1 MRDVRGRLFV
11 RADWPGRR
19 IAGEL
24 VLAVLLALSGAG
36 LEVLGGGSGF
46 GVAAIALTVAVLSLL
61 RRALPATVLVVTAA
75 ASGLLDGFALLLIAA
90 GWSAGRRI
98 DGAGRALGLFA
109 AAFVL
114 NTATAVLGEYPE
126 YGLELPA
133 LVVFSAAFFL
143 ATTVV
148 PGLASRHWSQ
158 RRTLLHTLREHNAHL
173 LRERAMVVRQAR
185 LRERQRIAQDM
196 HDSLGH
202 QLALIAVHTGA
213 LEVDRELTGRQR
225 EAVGVLRE
233 ASVAAMHELRE
244 AVGILRDG
252 TEGPEPAGD
261 ARPAA
266 RGVAGVEGLVEVSR
280 SAGTPVELV
289 RSGEPRDLPPAAG
302 HAAYRIAQEGL
313 TNAHKHAPGAP
324 ITVQLRYEPDS
335 LVVEVANGPV
345 PVPVAG
351 PVAVPVSAAVGAAA
365 GADGGRGGR
374 GGRGDGAAGGAAVRA
389 AVPVGSEVSGGQGLP
404 GLRERARLVGG
415 MVHAGPVDGG
425 GFRLAGVLPYGPEQ
439 GAARERPGGAGE
451 GRSGG
456 VGVYGTEGA
465 AGLHGPGG
473 AAGSDVLPVPGGV
486 SGDPD
491 PWAYR
496 PQGVSGAD
504 RGGRS
509 GGVATGCGIAVLVLL
524 VVAALLGWGAVKMF
538 RALEASMISPETYG
552 SVRIGDSEA
561 DVRKKLPN
569 GRSRLTDG
577 LEEQGPP
584 RPEDSR
590 CLALLSTESSA
601 DWDVDPAFR
610 FCFRDGKLVEKR
622 SYDARL

>member
-1 MRDVRGRLFV
+1 MS
-11 RADWPGRR
+11 A
-19 IAGEL
+19 AGME
-24 VLAVLLALSGAG
+24 ALGD
-36 LEVLGGGSGF
+36 GGGPR
-46 GVAAIALTVAVLSLL
+46 AAATALAVAVLSLL

-75 ASGLLDGFALLLIAA
+75 GSGMVDGFALLLMVA

-98 DGAGRALGLFA
+98 TGAGRALAAFA
-109 AAFVL
+109 AALVL
-114 NTATAVLGEYPE
+114 NSGLGVLREYP
-126 YGLELPA
+126 GFGAELPA
-133 LVVFSAAFFL
+133 LIVFSAAFFL

-148 PGLASRHWSQ
+148 PGLASRHWWQ

-266 RGVAGVEGLVEVSR
+266 RGVAGVEGLVEASR

-335 LVVEVANGPV
+335 LVVEVANGPAAV
-345 PVPVAG
+345 PVPRSASVA
-351 PVAVPVSAAVGAAA
+351 AAVGAVAV
-365 GADGGRGGR
+365 AD
-374 GGRGDGAAGGAAVRA
+374 GGRGDGAAGGAALRV

-439 GAARERPGGAGE
+439 GGARERPGSAGE
-451 GRSGG
+451 GRSGV
-456 VGVYGTEGA
+456 VGAYGAEGA
-465 AGLHGPGG
+465 AQIPGAHGPGG
-473 AAGSDVLPVPGGV
+473 GADGWPGATGATGATGADVLPAPDSVY
-486 SGDPD
+486 GDAPD

-496 PQGVSGAD
+496 PQSGSGAVTD
-504 RGGRS
+504 GRS

-524 VVAALLGWGAVKMF
+524 VVVALLGWGAVTLF
-538 RALEASMISPETYG
+538 RSMEASMITPEVYQ
-552 SVRIGDSEA
+552 SVRVGDSEA
-561 DVRKKLPN
+561 EVREKLPE
-569 GRSRLTDG
+569 GRSWLTDG
-577 LEEQGPP
+577 LAEQGPP
-584 RPEDSR
+584 RPEGSR
-590 CLALLSTESSA
+590 CLALLSTETSA
-601 DWDVDPAFR
+601 DWYVDPAFR
-610 FCFRDGKLVEKR
+610 FCFRDGKLVQKR
-622 SYDARL
+622 SYDGRL

>member
-1 MRDVRGRLFV
+1 MFP

-24 VLAVLLALSGAG
+24 VLAALLALSAAG
-36 LEVLGGGSGF
+36 MEALGDGGGLR
-46 GVAAIALTVAVLSLL
+46 AAATALAVAVLSLL

-75 ASGLLDGFALLLIAA
+75 GSGMVDGFALLLMAA

-98 DGAGRALGLFA
+98 TGAGRALAAFA
-109 AAFVL
+109 AALVL
-114 NTATAVLGEYPE
+114 NSGLGVLREYP
-126 YGLELPA
+126 GFGAELPA
-133 LVVFSAAFFL
+133 LIVFSAAFFL

-252 TEGPEPAGD
+252 TEGPEPDGD

-266 RGVAGVEGLVEVSR
+266 RGVAGVEGLVEASR

-335 LVVEVANGPV
+335 LVVEVANGPAAVPAARPV
-345 PVPVAG
+345 PVPASL
-351 PVAVPVSAAVGAAA
+351 PASVPASVPAAVGAAV
-365 GADGGRGGR
+365 GGR
-374 GGRGDGAAGGAAVRA
+374 GGRGDGAAAGAAVRA

-439 GAARERPGGAGE
+439 GGARERPGSAGE
-451 GRSGG
+451 GSSGAAG
-456 VGVYGTEGA
+456 AYGTEGA
-465 AGLHGPGG
+465 AELHGPGG
-473 AAGSDVLPVPGGV
+473 AAGLDILPVPGAV
-486 SGDPD
+486 SGDSPD

-496 PQGVSGAD
+496 PQGGSGAV
-504 RGGRS
+504 RGSRS

-524 VVAALLGWGAVKMF
+524 VVVALLGWGAVTLF
-538 RALEASMISPETYG
+538 RSMDASMITPKVYQ
-552 SVRIGDSEA
+552 SVRVGDSEA
-561 DVRKKLPN
+561 EVRKKLPE
-569 GRSRLTDG
+569 GRSWLTDG
-577 LEEQGPP
+577 LAEQGPP
-584 RPEDSR
+584 RPEGSR
-590 CLALLSTESSA
+590 CLALLSTETSA

-610 FCFRDGKLVEKR
+610 FCFRDGKLVQKR
-622 SYDARL
+622 SYDGRL

>member
-1 MRDVRGRLFV
+1 
-11 RADWPGRR
+11 
-19 IAGEL
+19 
-24 VLAVLLALSGAG
+24 
-36 LEVLGGGSGF
+36 
-46 GVAAIALTVAVLSLL
+46 
-61 RRALPATVLVVTAA
+61 
-75 ASGLLDGFALLLIAA
+75 
-90 GWSAGRRI
+90 
-98 DGAGRALGLFA
+98 
-109 AAFVL
+109 
-114 NTATAVLGEYPE
+114 
-126 YGLELPA
+126 
-133 LVVFSAAFFL
+133 
-143 ATTVV
+143 
-148 PGLASRHWSQ
+148 
-158 RRTLLHTLREHNAHL
+158 
-173 LRERAMVVRQAR
+173 MVVRQAR

-252 TEGPEPAGD
+252 TEGPEPAGE

-266 RGVAGVEGLVEVSR
+266 RGVAGVEGLVEASR

-335 LVVEVANGPV
+335 LVVEVANGP
-345 PVPVAG
+345 A
-351 PVAVPVSAAVGAAA
+351 AVPAARSVSVPAAVGAAV
-365 GADGGRGGR
+365 GGR
-374 GGRGDGAAGGAAVRA
+374 GGRGDGAAAGAAVRA

-439 GAARERPGGAGE
+439 GAARKHPGSAGE
-451 GRSGG
+451 GRSGAA
-456 VGVYGTEGA
+456 GVYGTEGA
-465 AGLHGPGG
+465 AELHGPGG
-473 AAGSDVLPVPGGV
+473 AAGLGILPVPGAV
-486 SGDPD
+486 SGDPPD

-496 PQGVSGAD
+496 PQGGSGAV
-504 RGGRS
+504 RGSRS

-524 VVAALLGWGAVKMF
+524 VVVALLGWGSVTLF
-538 RALEASMISPETYG
+538 RSMEASMITPKAYQ
-552 SVRIGDSEA
+552 SVRVGDSEA
-561 DVRKKLPN
+561 EVRKKLPE
-569 GRSRLTDG
+569 GRSWMTDG

-584 RPEDSR
+584 RPEGSR
-590 CLALLSTESSA
+590 CLALLSTETSA
-601 DWDVDPAFR
+601 DWHVDPAFR
-610 FCFRDGKLVEKR
+610 FCFRDGKLVQKR
-622 SYDARL
+622 FYDARL